1 MRNLLTKAPA
11 SFNTKEFMQEQGLM
25 SAWNMGNPLEKDS
38 DSLYIGEF
46 TLEKNLINAVE
57 SGKSFSQK
65 YNLIQHRKFHTR

>member
-1 MRNLLTKAPA
+1 
-11 SFNTKEFMQEQGLM
+11 M